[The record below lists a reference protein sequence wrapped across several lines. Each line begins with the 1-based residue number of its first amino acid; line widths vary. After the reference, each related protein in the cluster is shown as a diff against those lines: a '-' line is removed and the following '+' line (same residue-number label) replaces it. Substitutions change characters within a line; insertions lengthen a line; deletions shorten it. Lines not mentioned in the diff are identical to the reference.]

1 VVDETSVLI
10 GRSQF
15 KRLLHK
21 HFISQW
27 RAKKR
32 PYLTE
37 DHRRKR
43 KAFCL
48 TNRHTDWS
56 KVIFSDE
63 CSVEKGIGKK
73 RSWIWGNP
81 RYKWDPDMIGTF
93 PKGKQARMMVWGAI
107 CMQGLN
113 TTRSPLVVMQRDPTA
128 KKNGYSAWSYIKA
141 MNEGLFP
148 IYRRSLRYMQDNAS
162 IHMAGLVNLWLKDH
176 FIPILPDWHPYS
188 PDLNPIEHLWARLK
202 EMIYERYPGLDGIS
216 SKDEQERILKEIL
229 PLCWEALNPSLI
241 ESLINSMPTRIEACI
256 AANGW
261 QTKY

>member
-1 VVDETSVLI
+1 MPISGNRRPNRQLSNEHKTAIIASRTAGLQWSEVASRNQVAISTAHTVFQNYTNTNNVNPRPRNGRPKVFTHLQERNILRCVRAHPKWTYQQVVDETSVPI

-37 DHRRKR
+37 DHCRKR

-48 TNRHTDWS
+48 TNRYTDWS

-81 RYKWDPDMIGTF
+81 RYKWDPNMIETF
-93 PKGKQARMMVWGAI
+93 PKGKQACIMVWGAI
-107 CMQGLN
+107 WMQGLN
-113 TTRSPLVVMQRDPTA
+113 TTRSPLVVMQRDPTT
-128 KKNGYSAWSYIKA
+128 KKNS
-141 MNEGLFP
+141 
-148 IYRRSLRYMQDNAS
+148 
-162 IHMAGLVNLWLKDH
+162 
-176 FIPILPDWHPYS
+176 
-188 PDLNPIEHLWARLK
+188 
-202 EMIYERYPGLDGIS
+202 
-216 SKDEQERILKEIL
+216 
-229 PLCWEALNPSLI
+229 
-241 ESLINSMPTRIEACI
+241 
-256 AANGW
+256 
-261 QTKY
+261 